1 MSRRNSKRNFLP
13 FMKKYFIRRIFS
25 VIPVLWLVSALVFGL
40 IHLVPGDPV
49 LVILGTT
56 AEKPQVEAMRQKLG
70 LDRPLLL
77 QYGSWIGGLFQGDL
91 GRSIVTDEPVME
103 MILRRM
109 PTTLT
114 VAAAALLLSLGI
126 SIPAGIFS
134 SLRHNTRVDYIF
146 MGLVILAVSM
156 PSFWLAL
163 LLILLFSVQ
172 LKLLPMMGWVSI
184 FTNFWEGL
192 RYLILPAVSLAFILA
207 ALVARMTRSSMLEV
221 LREDYIVTA
230 LSKGTPRRF
239 IVFKHALKNAFAPVL
254 TIIGFQIGFLLG
266 GTVVIEDIYSIP
278 GVGRLI
284 FTAITNRDYPVVQ
297 GCILMVTIVYVFV
310 NAAVD
315 LAYAYFDPR
324 VSFDKK

>member
-1 MSRRNSKRNFLP
+1 V
-13 FMKKYFIRRIFS
+13 KKYFVRRLVS
-25 VIPVLWLVSALVFGL
+25 VIPVLWLVSVMVFGL

-49 LVILGTT
+49 LVILGST
-56 AEKPQVEAMRQKLG
+56 AEQQSVEVMRHKLG
-70 LDRPLLL
+70 LDRPLLA
-77 QYGSWIGGLFQGDL
+77 QYGSWLGNLLQGNL

-103 MILRRM
+103 MVLHRL

-114 VAAAALLLSLGI
+114 VAAAALFLSLCI
-126 SIPAGIFS
+126 SIPAGILS
-134 SLRHNTRVDYIF
+134 SLRHNTSADYLF
-146 MGLVILAVSM
+146 MGAVILAVSM

-163 LLILLFSVQ
+163 LLILLFSVKW
-172 LKLLPMMGWVSI
+172 KLLPMMGYVSV
-184 FTNFWEGL
+184 FSGGWEGL
-192 RYLILPAVSLAFILA
+192 RYLILPALSLAFVLA
-207 ALVARMTRSSMLEV
+207 AVVARMTRSSMLEV

-230 LSKGTPRRF
+230 LSKGTPKRL

-254 TIIGFQIGFLLG
+254 TVIGFQVGFLLG

-297 GCILMVTIVYVFV
+297 GCILMVTLIYVLV
-310 NAAVD
+310 NTAVD

-324 VSFDKK
+324 ISFHKR

>member
-1 MSRRNSKRNFLP
+1 
-13 FMKKYFIRRIFS
+13 MKKYAIRRLIS
-25 VIPVLWLVSALVFGL
+25 VIPVLWLASVLVFSL

-49 LVILGTT
+49 MVILGST
-56 AEKPQVEAMRQKLG
+56 ANPAQADAMRHRLG
-70 LDRPLLL
+70 LDRPLLV
-77 QYGSWIGGLFQGDL
+77 QYGSWMGHLLGGDL
-91 GRSIVTDEPVME
+91 GRSIISDEPVMD
-103 MILRRM
+103 MILRRL

-114 VAAAALLLSLGI
+114 VAAAALFLSLSI
-126 SIPAGIFS
+126 SIPAGILS
-134 SLRHNTRVDYIF
+134 ALRHNTYTDYVF
-146 MGLVILAVSM
+146 MGGVILAVSM

-163 LLILLFSVQ
+163 LFILLFSVE
-172 LKLLPMMGWVSI
+172 LKLLPMMGYVSI
-184 FTNFWEGL
+184 FADFREGIK
-192 RYLILPAVSLAFILA
+192 YLILPAFSLALILA

-230 LSKGTPRRF
+230 VSKGTPKRLV
-239 IVFKHALKNAFAPVL
+239 VFKHALKNAFAPVL

-284 FTAITNRDYPVVQ
+284 FTAINNRDYPVVQ
-297 GCILMVTIVYVFV
+297 GCILMVTVVYVFV

-324 VSFDKK
+324 VSFGKK

>member
-1 MSRRNSKRNFLP
+1 
-13 FMKKYFIRRIFS
+13 MKKYVIRRLIS
-25 VIPVLWLVSALVFGL
+25 IIPILWLVSVLVFSL

-49 LVILGTT
+49 MVILGTT
-56 AEKPQVEAMRQKLG
+56 AEKVQVEAMRHKLG
-70 LDRPLLL
+70 LDQPLLV
-77 QYGSWIGGLFQGDL
+77 QYGSWIGNLLRGEL
-91 GRSIVTDEPVME
+91 GRSIVSDEPVME
-103 MILRRM
+103 MILHRL

-114 VAAAALLLSLGI
+114 VAAAALLLSLSI
-126 SIPAGIFS
+126 SIPAGILS
-134 SLRHNTRVDYIF
+134 SLRHNTYTDYVF

-163 LLILLFSVQ
+163 LFILLFSVK
-172 LKLLPMMGWVSI
+172 LRLLPMMGWVSI
-184 FTNFWEGL
+184 FADFWEGL
-192 RYLILPAVSLAFILA
+192 KYLILPAMSLAFILA
-207 ALVARMTRSSMLEV
+207 AVVARMTRSSMLEV

-230 LSKGTPRRF
+230 LSKGTPKRL

-254 TIIGFQIGFLLG
+254 TIIGFQVGFLLG

-297 GCILMVTIVYVFV
+297 GCILMVTVVYVFV

-324 VSFDKK
+324 VSYDKK

>member
-1 MSRRNSKRNFLP
+1 
-13 FMKKYFIRRIFS
+13 MKKYIVRRLIS
-25 VIPVLWLVSALVFGL
+25 IIPVLWLVSVLVFSL

-56 AEKPQVEAMRQKLG
+56 AEKTQVEAMRHKLG
-70 LDRPLLL
+70 LDQPLWL
-77 QYGSWIGGLFQGDL
+77 QYGRWMGGLLQGNL
-91 GRSIVTDEPVME
+91 GHSIISDEPVME
-103 MILRRM
+103 MILRRI

-114 VAAAALLLSLGI
+114 VAAAALLLSLSI
-126 SIPAGIFS
+126 SIPAGILS
-134 SLRHNTRVDYIF
+134 SLRHNTYMDYVF
-146 MGLVILAVSM
+146 MGLVIIAVSM

-163 LLILLFSVQ
+163 LFILLFSVQ

-184 FTNFWEGL
+184 FSNFWEGL
-192 RYLILPAVSLAFILA
+192 KYLILPAMSLAFVLA

-230 LSKGTPRRF
+230 LSKGTPKRL

-297 GCILMVTIVYVFV
+297 GCILMVTVVYVFV

-324 VSFDKK
+324 VSFDKR

>member
-1 MSRRNSKRNFLP
+1 
-13 FMKKYFIRRIFS
+13 MKKYIVRRLIS
-25 VIPVLWLVSALVFGL
+25 ILPVLWLVSVLVFSL

-56 AEKPQVEAMRQKLG
+56 AEKTQVEAMRHKLG
-70 LDRPLLL
+70 LDQPLWL
-77 QYGSWIGGLFQGDL
+77 QYGRWMGGLVRGNL
-91 GRSIVTDEPVME
+91 GHSIISDEPVMD
-103 MILRRM
+103 MILRRI

-114 VAAAALLLSLGI
+114 VAAAALLLSLSI
-126 SIPAGIFS
+126 SIPAGILS
-134 SLRHNTRVDYIF
+134 SLRHNSYTDYIF

-163 LLILLFSVQ
+163 LFILLFSVK

-184 FTNFWEGL
+184 FTDFWEGIK
-192 RYLILPAVSLAFILA
+192 YLILPALSLAFILA

-221 LREDYIVTA
+221 LREDYIITA
-230 LSKGTPRRF
+230 LSKGTPKRL

-297 GCILMVTIVYVFV
+297 GCILMVTVVYVFV

>member
-1 MSRRNSKRNFLP
+1 
-13 FMKKYFIRRIFS
+13 MKKYVIRRLIS
-25 VIPVLWLVSALVFGL
+25 IIPILWLVSVLVFSL

-49 LVILGTT
+49 MVILGTT
-56 AEKPQVEAMRQKLG
+56 AEKVQVEAMRHKLG
-70 LDRPLLL
+70 LDQPLLV
-77 QYGSWIGGLFQGDL
+77 QYGSWIGNLLRGEL
-91 GRSIVTDEPVME
+91 GRSIVSDEPVME
-103 MILRRM
+103 MILHRL

-114 VAAAALLLSLGI
+114 VATAALLLSLSI
-126 SIPAGIFS
+126 SIPAGILS
-134 SLRHNTRVDYIF
+134 SLRHNTYTDYVF

-163 LLILLFSVQ
+163 LFILLFSVK

-184 FTNFWEGL
+184 FANFWEGL
-192 RYLILPAVSLAFILA
+192 KYLILPAMSLAFILA
-207 ALVARMTRSSMLEV
+207 AVVARMTRSSMLEV

-230 LSKGTPRRF
+230 LSKGTPKRL

-254 TIIGFQIGFLLG
+254 TIIGFQVGFLLG

-297 GCILMVTIVYVFV
+297 GCILMVTVVYVFV

-324 VSFDKK
+324 VSYDKK

>member
-1 MSRRNSKRNFLP
+1 
-13 FMKKYFIRRIFS
+13 MKKYIVRRLIS
-25 VIPVLWLVSALVFGL
+25 IVPVLWLVSILVFSL

-56 AEKPQVEAMRQKLG
+56 AEKTQVETMRHKLG
-70 LDRPLLL
+70 LDQPLWL
-77 QYGSWIGGLFQGDL
+77 QYGKWMGGLVRGNL
-91 GRSIVTDEPVME
+91 GHSIISDEPVMD
-103 MILRRM
+103 MILRRL

-114 VAAAALLLSLGI
+114 VAAAALLLSLSI
-126 SIPAGIFS
+126 SIPAGILS
-134 SLRHNTRVDYIF
+134 SLRHNSYTDYIF

-163 LLILLFSVQ
+163 LFILLFSVK

-184 FTNFWEGL
+184 FSNFSEGIK
-192 RYLILPAVSLAFILA
+192 YLILPALSLAFILA

-221 LREDYIVTA
+221 LREDYIITA
-230 LSKGTPRRF
+230 LSKGTPKRL

-297 GCILMVTIVYVFV
+297 GCILMVTVVYVFV

>member
-1 MSRRNSKRNFLP
+1 
-13 FMKKYFIRRIFS
+13 MKKYILRRLIS
-25 VIPVLWLVSALVFGL
+25 IIPILWLVSVLVFSL

-49 LVILGTT
+49 MVILGTT
-56 AEKPQVEAMRQKLG
+56 AEKVQVEAMRHKLG
-70 LDRPLLL
+70 LDQPLLV
-77 QYGSWIGGLFQGDL
+77 QYGSWIGNLLRGEL
-91 GRSIVTDEPVME
+91 GRSIVSDEPVME
-103 MILRRM
+103 MILHRL

-114 VAAAALLLSLGI
+114 VAAAALLLSLSI
-126 SIPAGIFS
+126 SIPAGILS
-134 SLRHNTRVDYIF
+134 SLRHNTYTDYVF

-163 LLILLFSVQ
+163 LFILLFSVK
-172 LKLLPMMGWVSI
+172 LRLLPMMGWVSI
-184 FTNFWEGL
+184 FADFWEGL
-192 RYLILPAVSLAFILA
+192 KYLILPAMSLAFILA
-207 ALVARMTRSSMLEV
+207 AVVARMTRSSMLEV

-230 LSKGTPRRF
+230 LSKGTPKRL

-254 TIIGFQIGFLLG
+254 TIIGFQVGFLLG

-297 GCILMVTIVYVFV
+297 GCILMVTVVYVFV

-324 VSFDKK
+324 LSYDKK

>member
-1 MSRRNSKRNFLP
+1 
-13 FMKKYFIRRIFS
+13 MKKYVIRRLIS
-25 VIPVLWLVSALVFGL
+25 IIPILWLVSVLVFSL

-49 LVILGTT
+49 MVILGTT
-56 AEKPQVEAMRQKLG
+56 AEKVQVEAMRHKLG
-70 LDRPLLL
+70 LDQPLLV
-77 QYGSWIGGLFQGDL
+77 QYGSWIGNLLRGEL
-91 GRSIVTDEPVME
+91 GRSIVSDEPVME
-103 MILRRM
+103 MILHRL

-114 VAAAALLLSLGI
+114 VATAGVLLSLSI
-126 SIPAGIFS
+126 SIPAGILS
-134 SLRHNTRVDYIF
+134 SLRHNTYTDYVF

-163 LLILLFSVQ
+163 LFILLFSVK

-184 FTNFWEGL
+184 FANFWEGL
-192 RYLILPAVSLAFILA
+192 KYLILPAMSLAFILA
-207 ALVARMTRSSMLEV
+207 AVVARMTRSSMLEV

-230 LSKGTPRRF
+230 LSKGTPKRL

-254 TIIGFQIGFLLG
+254 TIIGFQVGFLLG

-297 GCILMVTIVYVFV
+297 GCILMVTVVYVFV

-324 VSFDKK
+324 VSYDKK

>member
-1 MSRRNSKRNFLP
+1 
-13 FMKKYFIRRIFS
+13 MKKYILRRLIS
-25 VIPVLWLVSALVFGL
+25 IIPILWLVSVLVFSL

-49 LVILGTT
+49 MVILGTT
-56 AEKPQVEAMRQKLG
+56 AEKVQVEAMRHKLG

-77 QYGSWIGGLFQGDL
+77 QYGSWIGNLLRGEL
-91 GRSIVTDEPVME
+91 GRSIVSDEPVME
-103 MILRRM
+103 MILHRL

-114 VAAAALLLSLGI
+114 VAAAALLLSLSI
-126 SIPAGIFS
+126 SIPAGILS
-134 SLRHNTRVDYIF
+134 SLRHNTYTDYVF

-163 LLILLFSVQ
+163 LFILLFSVK
-172 LKLLPMMGWVSI
+172 LRLLPMMGWVSI
-184 FTNFWEGL
+184 FADFWEGL
-192 RYLILPAVSLAFILA
+192 KYLILPAMSLAFILA
-207 ALVARMTRSSMLEV
+207 AVVARMTRSSMLEV

-230 LSKGTPRRF
+230 LSKGTPKRL

-254 TIIGFQIGFLLG
+254 TIIGFQVGFLLG

-297 GCILMVTIVYVFV
+297 GCILMVTVVYVFV

-324 VSFDKK
+324 VSYDKR

>member
-1 MSRRNSKRNFLP
+1 VRR
-13 FMKKYFIRRIFS
+13 YIVRRLLS
-25 VIPVLWLVSALVFGL
+25 VIPVLWLVSVLVFGL

-56 AEKPQVEAMRQKLG
+56 AERQQVETMRHKLG
-70 LDRPLLL
+70 LDRPLLV
-77 QYGSWIGGLFQGDL
+77 QYGSWVGNLLQGDL
-91 GRSIVTDEPVME
+91 GRSIVTDEPVMK

-114 VAAAALLLSLGI
+114 VAAAALLLSLCI
-126 SIPAGIFS
+126 SVPAGIFS
-134 SLRHNTRVDYIF
+134 SLRHNTTTDYVF

-163 LLILLFSVQ
+163 LFILLFSVKW
-172 LKLLPMMGWVSI
+172 KLLPMMGYVSV

-192 RYLILPAVSLAFILA
+192 RYLVLPALSLALVLA

-230 LSKGTPRRF
+230 LSKGTPKRL

-284 FTAITNRDYPVVQ
+284 FSAITNRDYPVVQ
-297 GCILMVTIVYVFV
+297 GCILMVTIIYVFV

-324 VSFDKK
+324 VSFGKK